1 MRVKKLIK
9 GKAQKMYL
17 KTKTLRK
24 RKDYK
29 SCLEKNQLENKVNYQ
44 KKKKKID
51 VDSHSNLDNLSCDLN
66 IKITGKIY
74 NQKKQCIH

>member
-1 MRVKKLIK
+1 MKLIK
-9 GKAQKMYL
+9 GKAQKMCL

-29 SCLEKNQLENKVNYQ
+29 SCLEENQLENKGNYQ
-44 KKKKKID
+44 KKKKID

-74 NQKKQCIH
+74 NQKKQRIH